1 MCVCVRESV
10 CERECVCVRERER
23 VCVCVRE
30 REVYRQQS
38 TDRGGYMH
46 VMSFE
51 EEDTCARFTVVPD
64 LDMRKRR
71 TLRSFALR
79 SSFPHR
85 SKLD

>member
-1 MCVCVRESV
+1 
-10 CERECVCVRERER
+10 
-23 VCVCVRE
+23 
-30 REVYRQQS
+30 
-38 TDRGGYMH
+38 MH